1 SRLLSYALDQG
12 TEIKTESKQAPSPS
26 LIFRI
31 GSDQLSARYY
41 IRQTKTYTIKNRSTH
56 VRQVILEHPIRG
68 EWKLTDPKKAI
79 EQTRDL
85 YRFQVAVPAGQLV
98 SYEVVEDMPRVDN
111 FGPQQSYA
119 IAAGINIKVETH
131 TDLHKLTGMK
141 IVKGFLQVSH
151 KTRETKAYF
160 VQNLSDMD
168 RNFTVDHVVRPGW
181 SRLGDKD
188 DPQPG
193 PDVYRFK

>member
-31 GSDQLSARYY
+31 GSDQLSPRYY

-56 VRQVILEHPIRG
+56 DREIILEHPIRA

-85 YRFQVAVPAGQLV
+85 YRFLVSVPADKVV

-111 FGPQQSYA
+111 FGPQPSYA
-119 IAAGINIKVETH
+119 LTTGINIKVETH
-131 TDLHKLTGMK
+131 TDLHKLTAMK
-141 IVKGFLQVSH
+141 IVKGFLQLSH
-151 KTRETKAYF
+151 KTRETKAY
-160 VQNLSDMD
+160 
-168 RNFTVDHVVRPGW
+168 
-181 SRLGDKD
+181 
-188 DPQPG
+188 
-193 PDVYRFK
+193 